1 MKKYLLIFSIICI
14 ASVAMAQ
21 ENPVKQYDYYNNGF
35 NFMLE
40 LDATING
47 NMKFVGPS
55 FTFGCQSNSNIFWGG
70 GIKFH
75 RGKIITDYEAD
86 SDCGDI
92 YFFGL
97 IVPYLCFKYNILSMK
112 RVTPYIDTRIGVD
125 VCDGFNDGV
134 EMNSTTMAGLRFGLR
149 RGSRAIN
156 LAAGWSYAD
165 MRFKDEALGREHS
178 FMLRLGVEI

>member
-1 MKKYLLIFSIICI
+1 MCI

-21 ENPVKQYDYYNNGF
+21 EDPSKSYNYYNNGF

-97 IVPYLCFKYNILSMK
+97 IVPYLCFIRYDYPSLW
-112 RVTPYIDTRIGVD
+112 G
-125 VCDGFNDGV
+125 
-134 EMNSTTMAGLRFGLR
+134 FGL
-149 RGSRAIN
+149 SLLKRADIIN
-156 LAAGWSYAD
+156 
-165 MRFKDEALGREHS
+165 K
-178 FMLRLGVEI
+178 